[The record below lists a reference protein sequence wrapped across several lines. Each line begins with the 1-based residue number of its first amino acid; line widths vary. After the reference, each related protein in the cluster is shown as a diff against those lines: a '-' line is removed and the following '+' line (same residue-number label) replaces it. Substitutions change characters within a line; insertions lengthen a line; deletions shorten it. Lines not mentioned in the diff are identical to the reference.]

1 MRSKIGSGR
10 FDPAQFNGSISQV
23 SSQQFDDASSIKGVK
38 VYMMKHDKVEGGIKI
53 ESEES
58 ENEML
63 DKYQPSDGFSDPI
76 NQFTEINEEETDDN
90 MNANLQNNDMHNN
103 LQQS

>member
-1 MRSKIGSGR
+1 
-10 FDPAQFNGSISQV
+10 
-23 SSQQFDDASSIKGVK
+23 
-38 VYMMKHDKVEGGIKI
+38 MMKHDKVEGGIKI

-90 MNANLQNNDMHNN
+90 MNANL
-103 LQQS
+103 

>member
-1 MRSKIGSGR
+1 
-10 FDPAQFNGSISQV
+10 
-23 SSQQFDDASSIKGVK
+23 
-38 VYMMKHDKVEGGIKI
+38 MMKHDKVEGGIKI

-90 MNANLQNNDMHNN
+90 MNEEYRENAFPSLYKYRDKTHR
-103 LQQS
+103 SCF